1 MDERQFSIIVD
12 KMDKMLKLLA
22 IETVKGKE
30 KEQDKIDL
38 LESIGFKSSE
48 IDRLLGKS
56 PGYSSV
62 VIAQLKKKGQGLVE
76 YALILVLIAIVVIL
90 ILTFLGGK
98 VNETF
103 SRVGSGLG

>member
-1 MDERQFSIIVD
+1 LDEKQFSSIVD
-12 KMDKMLKLLA
+12 RLDKILRLLA

-38 LESIGFKSSE
+38 LDSLGFKSTE

-62 VIAQLKKKGQGLVE
+62 VIAQLKRKKQP
-76 YALILVLIAIVVIL
+76 
-90 ILTFLGGK
+90 K
-98 VNETF
+98 VPVDTRTNVASSPEAGT
-103 SRVGSGLG
+103 

>member
-1 MDERQFSIIVD
+1 MDEKQFSTIVD
-12 KMDKMLKLLA
+12 KLDKMLKLLA

-56 PGYSSV
+56 AGYSSV
-62 VIAQLKKKGQGLVE
+62 VIAQLRKKKQPKAPAADIQKNVASPPE
-76 YALILVLIAIVVIL
+76 VVA
-90 ILTFLGGK
+90 
-98 VNETF
+98 
-103 SRVGSGLG
+103 

>member
-1 MDERQFSIIVD
+1 LDERQFTSIAD
-12 KMDKMLKLLA
+12 KLDKILRLLA

-38 LESIGFKSSE
+38 LDSLGFKSSE

-62 VIAQLKKKGQGLVE
+62 VIAQLKKKKQPKSPADTQTTVAPPEVLV
-76 YALILVLIAIVVIL
+76 
-90 ILTFLGGK
+90 
-98 VNETF
+98 
-103 SRVGSGLG
+103 

>member
-1 MDERQFSIIVD
+1 LDDRQFSSIVD
-12 KMDKMLKLLA
+12 RLDKILKLLA

-38 LESIGFKSSE
+38 LDSLGFKSSE

-62 VIAQLKKKGQGLVE
+62 VIAQLKKKKQPKAPADIQPDMASSPE
-76 YALILVLIAIVVIL
+76 VVA
-90 ILTFLGGK
+90 
-98 VNETF
+98 
-103 SRVGSGLG
+103 